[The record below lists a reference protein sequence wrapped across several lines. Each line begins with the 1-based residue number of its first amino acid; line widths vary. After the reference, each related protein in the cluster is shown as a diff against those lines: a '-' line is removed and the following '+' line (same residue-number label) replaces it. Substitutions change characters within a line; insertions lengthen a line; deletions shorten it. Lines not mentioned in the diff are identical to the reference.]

1 MDDTAA
7 LFALLRQPA
16 GTVVLTGG
24 QTGVDQIALHVAVE
38 LGLPAFAV
46 MPRGRRTDD
55 VVPGPELA
63 PGIPAAVHV
72 HELESAEFRE
82 RTWTNARLSDGTLLW
97 DAGGGG
103 EGVEETRA
111 ACRAHGRPLLEVTAI
126 ATAELA
132 PAAARDW
139 ALRNGVRVVQV
150 AGSRARFMAPGAA
163 APLRRE
169 IAAVLAALE
178 APARANV

>member
-1 MDDTAA
+1 MDETAA

-24 QTGVDQIALHVAVE
+24 QTGVDQIALHAAVE

-55 VVPGPELA
+55 AVPVAELA
-63 PGIPAAVHV
+63 PGIPAAAQVQ
-72 HELESAEFRE
+72 ELASDSFRE
-82 RTWTNARLSDGTLLW
+82 RTWTNARLCDGTLLW
-97 DAGGGG
+97 DAGGG
-103 EGVEETRA
+103 EGVDETRA
-111 ACRAHGRPLLEVTAI
+111 ACHAHGRPLLEVTAI
-126 ATAELA
+126 ASAEIA

-139 ALRNGVRVVQV
+139 AIRNGVRVVQV

-169 IAAVLAALE
+169 IAAVLAALK